1 MSSNFTMSKE
11 RRAECIDLL
20 QEFFTKERDE
30 ELSEFSA
37 SLLLDFILEK
47 LAPEF
52 YNLGVADSYQ
62 FMNERLEDLF
72 AIQK

>member
-1 MSSNFTMSKE
+1 MAVGFTLSKE
-11 RRAECIDLL
+11 RRDECIHLL
-20 QEFFTKERDE
+20 QEYFSKERDE
-30 ELSEFSA
+30 EMSEFSA

-62 FMNERLEDLF
+62 YMSERLEDLF